1 MEEENLIDSC
11 YPAGTEKVSD
21 SGNTEK
27 LIDIGNTEKLIDTGN
42 TEKRVDTDNIEK
54 QVDTGNIKKL
64 GDNVRPE
71 STATTIKRPLEDEDS
86 VSDVHVQLSE
96 EQIQLNF
103 RKPNMAWIKPQY
115 ILPRE
120 SQKASQKVQQKESE
134 PPLKKQKT
142 TGRNRNRPVDRG
154 PPAAEK
160 LCPSIIMER
169 NCFYGTSCKFC
180 HDVVKF
186 MANKPADI
194 GDTCYVFENYGRCSQ
209 SIACRYGSKH
219 IDSNFKNIV
228 NKELHDKFM
237 KHPLTINFLEKD
249 VQKLLWKRKYD
260 FSTANGN
267 VKKVQAWY
275 NNRKAANEQRHNHG
289 DNVEENGKTLDSN
302 TSCETSESSSVDG
315 VTSGVGLGR
324 EREAGQSDGVGT
336 ISSGDEGHPETGQQH
351 SGCVTDEDLIKLRP
365 MEKKK
370 LNLRG
375 KLYLAPLTTVGNLP
389 FRRVCKGFGAD
400 VTCSEMAVA
409 TKLLQ
414 ANQSEWALLK
424 RHRSEDL
431 FGVQVCGS
439 YPDTMTRCAQLL
451 TEVTTIDFVDI
462 NCGCPI
468 DMVYKR
474 GEGAALMSKPN
485 KLEQIVK
492 SMTTVLDVPLTLK
505 MRTGIS
511 SDKDIAHTLIPKLRD
526 WGVSEVTLHGRSRE
540 QRYTRL
546 ADWDYINRCAQ
557 LAAPMPVFGN
567 GDVLSY
573 EEYYHHLDTTAVGGI
588 MIARGALIKPWIF
601 TEIKERRHWDI
612 AATERLDILKDF
624 VNYGLEH
631 WGSDQ
636 QGVETVRKF
645 LLEQLSFSY
654 RYIPVGLLERLPQQ
668 VNERPP
674 CYRGRNDL
682 ETLLSS
688 PDCADW
694 IKISEMLLGPTPAN
708 FSFLPKH
715 RANSY
720 Q

>member
-11 YPAGTEKVSD
+11 NPAGTEKLVDTGNIEKLVDTGNTEKLADSGYTEKLVD

-27 LIDIGNTEKLIDTGN
+27 LADSGNTEKLVDTGN
-42 TEKRVDTDNIEK
+42 TEKLEDTGNTEK
-54 QVDTGNIKKL
+54 LVDTGNTEKLEDTGNTEKLVDTGNTEKLEDTGNTEKLVDTGNTEKLVDTGNTKKL
-64 GDNVRPE
+64 ADSGNTEKLVDTGNTEKLVDTGNTEKLEDTGNTEKLVDTGNTEKLVDTGNTKKLVDTGNTEKLEDSGNPE
-71 STATTIKRPLEDEDS
+71 STNVNATSMKRPLEDEDS
-86 VSDVHVQLSE
+86 VNDAHVQLSD
-96 EQIQLNF
+96 EQIQMNF
-103 RKPNMAWIKPQY
+103 RKSNMAWIKPQY

-120 SQKASQKVQQKESE
+120 SQKASQKVQQNKSE
-134 PPLKKQKT
+134 PPSKKQKT

-160 LCPSIIMER
+160 VCPSIIMER
-169 NCFYGTSCKFC
+169 DCFYGSSCKFC
-180 HDVVKF
+180 HDVGKF
-186 MANKPADI
+186 MANKPPDI
-194 GDTCYVFENYGRCSQ
+194 GDKCYVFENYGRCSQ

-219 IDSNFKNIV
+219 IDSDFKNVV
-228 NKELHDKFM
+228 NKELHDKFL
-237 KHPLTINFLEKD
+237 KHPLTINFLVKD
-249 VQKLLWKRKYD
+249 VQKLLWKKKYD

-275 NNRKAANEQRHNHG
+275 NRRKAANEQRRK
-289 DNVEENGKTLDSN
+289 EENGKTLDSN
-302 TSCETSESSSVDG
+302 TSCQ
-315 VTSGVGLGR
+315 R
-324 EREAGQSDGVGT
+324 
-336 ISSGDEGHPETGQQH
+336 H

-365 MEKKK
+365 VEKKK
-370 LNLRG
+370 LDLTG

-492 SMTTVLDVPLTLK
+492 SMTSVLDVPLTLK

-511 SDKDIAHTLIPKLRD
+511 SDKDIAHNLIPKLRD

-573 EEYYHHLDTTAVGGI
+573 EEYYQYLDTTAVGGI
-588 MIARGALIKPWIF
+588 MIAR
-601 TEIKERRHWDI
+601 
-612 AATERLDILKDF
+612 
-624 VNYGLEH
+624 
-631 WGSDQ
+631 
-636 QGVETVRKF
+636 
-645 LLEQLSFSY
+645 
-654 RYIPVGLLERLPQQ
+654 
-668 VNERPP
+668 
-674 CYRGRNDL
+674 
-682 ETLLSS
+682 
-688 PDCADW
+688 
-694 IKISEMLLGPTPAN
+694 
-708 FSFLPKH
+708 
-715 RANSY
+715 
-720 Q
+720 

>member
-1 MEEENLIDSC
+1 MEETNS
-11 YPAGTEKVSD
+11 TD
-21 SGNTEK
+21 SGNPTSTEK
-27 LIDIGNTEKLIDTGN
+27 LADPGKTEKLADTGN
-42 TEKRVDTDNIEK
+42 TEKVADTDNTERRRDPSNHGNSEK
-54 QVDTGNIKKL
+54 LADPGNTSPEQVTSSKVD
-64 GDNVRPE
+64 V
-71 STATTIKRPLEDEDS
+71 TTMKRPMEDEGGIHDT
-86 VSDVHVQLSE
+86 HVQLSE
-96 EQIQLNF
+96 EQIQMNF

-120 SQKASQKVQQKESE
+120 SQVASHKESE
-134 PPLKKQKT
+134 PPPKKQKT

-160 LCPSIIMER
+160 ICPSIIRER
-169 NCFYGTSCKFC
+169 DCVYGSSCKFC
-180 HDVVKF
+180 HDVCKF
-186 MANKPADI
+186 MANKPPDI
-194 GDTCYVFENYGRCSQ
+194 GDKCYVFEKYGRCLQ
-209 SIACRYGSKH
+209 SVACRYGSKH
-219 IDSNFKNIV
+219 IDSDFKNV
-228 NKELHDKFM
+228 TNKELYGEISKN
-237 KHPLTINFLEKD
+237 PLTINFLEKD
-249 VQKLLWKRKYD
+249 VQKLLWKKKYD
-260 FSTANGN
+260 FSTANEN
-267 VKKVQAWY
+267 VKKVQDWY
-275 NNRKAANEQRHNHG
+275 NHRKAANEQRK
-289 DNVEENGKTLDSN
+289 VMEENGKPLDAKVS
-302 TSCETSESSSVDG
+302 SETSESPSVDG
-315 VTSGVGLGR
+315 TTSAAGVESWGEADQSGHPQ
-324 EREAGQSDGVGT
+324 AGQ
-336 ISSGDEGHPETGQQH
+336 GHL
-351 SGCVTDEDLIKLRP
+351 GCVTDEDLIKLRP
-365 MEKKK
+365 VEKKK
-370 LNLRG
+370 LDLQG

-389 FRRVCKGFGAD
+389 FRRVCKGLGAD

-431 FGVQVCGS
+431 FGVQLCGS

-451 TEVTTIDFVDI
+451 AEVTTIDFVDI

-474 GEGAALMSKPN
+474 GEGSALMSKPN

-511 SDKDIAHTLIPKLRD
+511 SDKDIAHNLIPRLRD

-546 ADWDYINRCAQ
+546 ADWDYIDRCAQ

-573 EEYYHHLDTTAVGGI
+573 EEYYQHLDTTAVGGI
-588 MIARGALIKPWIF
+588 MLARGALIKPWIF

-624 VNYGLEH
+624 VNFGLEH

-654 RYIPVGLLERLPQQ
+654 RYIPVGLLERLPQR

-674 CYRGRNDL
+674 CYKGRNDL

-688 PDCADW
+688 PDCSDW
-694 IKISEMLLGPTPAN
+694 IKISEMLLGPTPAQ